1 MASSSAVNPRTILG
15 RPLDSGRC
23 SVAGNGLKE
32 KPVISSQQL
41 LLTSFLF
48 SSGLLVEYGPVL
60 GLWGVVGV
68 GGRKK
73 FLTGP
78 GQFNAVSTYSELS
91 GRPWTGCKSRFMPQ
105 DSRMCLEAGGHRW
118 DGVRLHHQVSVGT
131 FSPSPQALFKV
142 VKPLAK
148 R

>member
-1 MASSSAVNPRTILG
+1 MASSSAVSPRIILG

-23 SVAGNGLKE
+23 SVAGNGLKG

-41 LLTSFLF
+41 LFTSFLF

-60 GLWGVVGV
+60 GLWGVVRV
-68 GGRKK
+68 GGKK
-73 FLTGP
+73 QFLTGP
-78 GQFNAVSTYSELS
+78 GQFSAISAYLELS
-91 GRPWTGCKSRFMPQ
+91 GRTWTGCKSRFMPQ
-105 DSRMCLEAGGHRW
+105 DSRMCLKAGGHRW
-118 DGVRLHHQVSVGT
+118 DGVRLYHQVSVGT
-131 FSPSPQALFKV
+131 FSSSTQALFKV